1 MERIHHVIANLVCK
15 FDVQNNYLDEDEPW
29 SDILLDTDFS
39 VQVAYHTTFQAT
51 PVQMVFICD
60 TILNTPF
67 ISDWEAIRRN
77 KKHQIYKNNQTENKN
92 SKLNTYI
99 VIDKLPVSN
108 RKKIHMRCD
117 TKVSTK

>member
-60 TILNTPF
+60 TILNTSF
-67 ISDWEAIRRN
+67 IYDWEAIRRN

-108 RKKIHMRCD
+108 RK
-117 TKVSTK
+117 TNTYEV